1 MQKALAKSAI
11 PLLAYARR
19 YEKYLELA
27 NMDVNVYVKKYETV
41 YNASLAA
48 AAKAAEGAAAGGGGG
63 AGASGE
69 AQAVAK
75 TPADIKAD
83 IEALLAEKDV
93 LEAVVPSSIVIGA
106 FLVNTEG
113 VRQALSK
120 KKKAQAAALLDYLAK
135 VCKLLLKYKYCII
148 RASHNV

>member
-1 MQKALAKSAI
+1 MRKAIAKSAI

-27 NMDVNVYVKKYETV
+27 NMDVNVYVKKYEAV

-48 AAKAAEGAAAGGGGG
+48 AAKAAEAAGGGG
-63 AGASGE
+63 APASGE
-69 AQAVAK
+69 GAQVVAK

-83 IEALLAEKDV
+83 IEALLVEKDV
-93 LEAVVPSSIVIGA
+93 LEGVVPSSIVIGA

-113 VRQALSK
+113 VRQSLSK

-135 VCKLLLKYKYCII
+135 VCESY
-148 RASHNV
+148 